1 MDKFWKVNLEIK
13 GEITGNSDDRVL
25 CLQIYRHTLFA
36 LNKPKLIGKI
46 LGAAKPKMMHI
57 DRQSK
62 RLDVSVESYRNYL
75 ISIEALQPSFICLT
89 VSSSIHSC
97 QDLKSWVEEPYGP
110 TTWLS
115 PRAWRSTWRRIPA
128 AAS

>member
-36 LNKPKLIGKI
+36 LNKQKLIGKI
-46 LGAAKPKMMHI
+46 LGATKPKMMHI

-62 RLDVSVESYRNYL
+62 GLDVSVESYRNYL
-75 ISIEALQPSFICLT
+75 ISIEVYSHHLFVLLSHPQ
-89 VSSSIHSC
+89 SI
-97 QDLKSWVEEPYGP
+97 LAK
-110 TTWLS
+110 T
-115 PRAWRSTWRRIPA
+115 
-128 AAS
+128 